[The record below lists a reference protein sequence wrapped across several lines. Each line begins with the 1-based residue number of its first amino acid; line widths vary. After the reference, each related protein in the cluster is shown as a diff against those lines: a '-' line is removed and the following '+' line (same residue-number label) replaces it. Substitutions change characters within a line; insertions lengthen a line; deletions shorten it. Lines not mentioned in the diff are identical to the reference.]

1 MKNALIALLF
11 AAIVAGQPYKTRN
24 VVIVTADGLRWQ
36 DLFGGIDAG
45 LMKEKRAGMD
55 TDAAK
60 AIREKFWRDTPEARR
75 EALAPFFWKEV
86 APRGVLLGNVNKGSS
101 VKVTNSFRVSY
112 PGYSEILTGRAQD
125 DVIKG
130 NTPIQ
135 NPTPTILEVA
145 REKLKLKRTAV
156 ALIGT
161 WDTFRVIG
169 EHTHGAVMINAGPQK
184 LDLPDASPRLRE
196 LDAMQFDILT
206 SWEGER
212 HDYLTF
218 EIGLA
223 YLRQYQPRL
232 LHIAFGE
239 TDDWAHAR
247 RYDNVLESISYF
259 DRSLKRLWATLQS
272 MPDYRDKTTLI
283 VTSDHGRGAT
293 LEDFNGHGPKIE
305 GANQIWMAVM
315 GPDTPAKGEASGGDE
330 VFQRDIAPT
339 VLTLLGI
346 DAAGYNGVLGHPIR
360 AVLR

>member
-1 MKNALIALLF
+1 MKNLLIVLLF
-11 AAIVAGQPYKTRN
+11 AVLATAQPYKTRN

-36 DLFGGIDAG
+36 DLFAGIDAG
-45 LMKEKRAGMD
+45 LMKEKRAGMESD
-55 TDAAK
+55 SAK
-60 AIREKFWRDTPEARR
+60 AVREKFWRATPEARR
-75 EALAPFFWKEV
+75 EALAPFFWKEL
-86 APRGVLLGNVNKGSS
+86 APKGVVLGNVSKGSS

-125 DVIKG
+125 DTIKG

-135 NPTPTILEVA
+135 NPTPTILEFA
-145 REKLKLKRTAV
+145 KEKLKLKRTDL

-169 EHTHGAVMINAGPQK
+169 EHTPGSVMINAGMQK

-196 LDAMQFDILT
+196 LETAQFDVVP
-206 SWEGER
+206 SWDSER
-212 HDYLTF
+212 YDYFTF

-223 YLRQYQPRL
+223 YVRQYQPRL

-247 RYDNVLESISYF
+247 RYDNVLLSIAYF

-272 MPDYRDKTTLI
+272 MPQYRDKTTLI

-293 LEDFNGHGPKIE
+293 IEDFNGHGSKIE
-305 GANQIWMAVM
+305 GANQIWMAFM

-339 VLTLLGI
+339 ALTLLGI
-346 DAAGYNGVLGHPIR
+346 DPARYDGVLGHPIR